1 MTAPPQAE
9 ASLSLL
15 PSILYSPIVTH
26 LPLLISGAISILP
39 LPTLVHLE
47 KQVILAITLFTN
59 VK

>member
-15 PSILYSPIVTH
+15 PSVLYSPILTY

-39 LPTLVHLE
+39 PTQPRSPL
-47 KQVILAITLFTN
+47 
-59 VK
+59 